1 LWRGWKKRMNDH
13 EELKKVERY
22 LFFLNPYKA
31 VVIHICTI
39 LSQPF
44 FYTCQINADNIFV
57 NLMPIFHSPGH
68 FVDYAVTFA
77 LCFYGY
83 TAIYRT
89 LLSWCIVSTVD
100 IKINIKSVLC

>member
-1 LWRGWKKRMNDH
+1 MHNLESTIFSHM
-13 EELKKVERY
+13 LKQK
-22 LFFLNPYKA
+22 
-31 VVIHICTI
+31 
-39 LSQPF
+39 
-44 FYTCQINADNIFV
+44 CQINADNIFV

-89 LLSWCIVSTVD
+89 LLSWCIV
-100 IKINIKSVLC
+100 